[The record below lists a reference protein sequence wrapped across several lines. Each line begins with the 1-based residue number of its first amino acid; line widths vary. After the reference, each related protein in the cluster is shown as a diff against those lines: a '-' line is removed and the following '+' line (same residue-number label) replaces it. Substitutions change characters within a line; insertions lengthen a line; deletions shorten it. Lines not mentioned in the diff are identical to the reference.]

1 MEKGSYSAIQ
11 DDLNIWEKSQ
21 GLRALPS
28 LEQRKLQSSIQEQ
41 QRYTQKN
48 SNFFQETTKEKS
60 EDIQHQLQDG
70 IKPARQAIFS
80 VPNDSNVFKKRVF
93 ISPNKLIN
101 RQRLYET
108 LESEL
113 LKKQI
118 EELRTVQQE
127 STNKDVS
134 VFASAL
140 K

>member
-1 MEKGSYSAIQ
+1 
-11 DDLNIWEKSQ
+11 
-21 GLRALPS
+21 
-28 LEQRKLQSSIQEQ
+28 
-41 QRYTQKN
+41 
-48 SNFFQETTKEKS
+48 
-60 EDIQHQLQDG
+60 
-70 IKPARQAIFS
+70 
-80 VPNDSNVFKKRVF
+80 VF